1 MVIHLLQ
8 QRSHIMPQSPVTLWL
23 RFARVFHRIDHR
35 LVAQL
40 RARDVSL
47 AQFDML
53 TQVNASEGLTQQEL
67 ADRLLVTKG
76 NICQLLD
83 RMEDA
88 DLLVRRQDGRANRI
102 YLTAGGRRLAQEV
115 LPEHESLIASLLSA
129 LTSDEQRQLRV
140 LLRTLDHS
148 LRGDEGEA

>member
-1 MVIHLLQ
+1 
-8 QRSHIMPQSPVTLWL
+8 MPQSPVTLWL
-23 RFARVFHRIDHR
+23 RFARVFHRMDRR

-40 RARDVSL
+40 RARDLSL
-47 AQFDML
+47 AQFDVL
-53 TQVNASEGLTQQEL
+53 AQVSASEGLTQQEL

-76 NICQLLD
+76 NVCQLLD

-88 DLLVRRQDGRANRI
+88 DLLVRRQDGRANRV
-102 YLTAGGRRLAQEV
+102 YLTPSGTRLVREI
-115 LPEHESLIASLLSA
+115 LPEQEALIASLLSA
-129 LTSDEQRQLRV
+129 LTSEEQRQMRV